1 MNSDFSVLYLE
12 LGLQPDCSLEE
23 FKLAYRRRI
32 GELHPDR
39 HGDSPVASELPLKDI
54 IALYAKATRFH
65 GQHGRLPGS
74 APRATMVNVANASPA
89 WHAHD
94 AGRTTASRSP
104 TASADAAQKAA
115 PASRRGAVLAML
127 AIVALVVLII
137 SWDWNSPATVEQS
150 TSTDVRVDPVVAAV
164 AAKSSLIELG
174 MDTATV
180 LAIQGEPVS
189 MRDGQWDYGP
199 SWLRFDEGKLVDW
212 YSSPMRRLKT
222 TDAAPR
228 RDAVTAAK

>member
-1 MNSDFSVLYLE
+1 MNSDFSQLYSE
-12 LGLQPDCSLEE
+12 LGLQPDCSLEQ

-39 HGDSPVASELPLKDI
+39 HGDAPVESDLPLKDI

-65 GQHGRLPGS
+65 HQHGRLPGS
-74 APRATMVNVANASPA
+74 APRAAAVNVANATPA

-94 AGRTTASRSP
+94 AARQSGQRAGT
-104 TASADAAQKAA
+104 DAGTDARAA
-115 PASRRGAVLAML
+115 PPSRRAAVLAALSIL
-127 AIVALVVLII
+127 ALLVVVVC
-137 SWDWNSPATVEQS
+137 WDWNSPDTDTHAN
-150 TSTDVRVDPVVAAV
+150 STDVRVDPVAAAV
-164 AAKSSLIELG
+164 AANTATLELG

-180 LAIQGEPVS
+180 LAIQGEPVG
-189 MRDGQWDYGP
+189 MRDGEWDYGP

-222 TDAAPR
+222 ADAAPR
-228 RDAVTAAK
+228 HEAASTAK

>member
-1 MNSDFSVLYLE
+1 MNSDFSRLYSE
-12 LGLQPDCSLEE
+12 LGLQPDCSLDE

-39 HGDSPVASELPLKDI
+39 HGDRPVDSDLPLKDI

-65 GQHGRLPGS
+65 TQHGRLPGS
-74 APRATMVNVANASPA
+74 APRAAVVNVSNASPA
-89 WHAHD
+89 WRAHD
-94 AGRTTASRSP
+94 AGRQHGSR
-104 TASADAAQKAA
+104 AAGANDEVPKAA
-115 PASRRGAVLAML
+115 PTSRRGAML
-127 AIVALVVLII
+127 AVLSVVALLVLVV
-137 SWDWNSPATVEQS
+137 SWDWNSSASDQPAAN
-150 TSTDVRVDPVVAAV
+150 TDVRVDPGVAAV
-164 AAKSSLIELG
+164 AANTGLISLG

-199 SWLRFDEGKLVDW
+199 SWLRFEEGKLVDW

-222 TDAAPR
+222 ADAAPR
-228 RDAVTAAK
+228 REAASAAR

>member
-1 MNSDFSVLYLE
+1 MNSDFSRLYSE

-39 HGDSPVASELPLKDI
+39 HGDSPVASDLPLKDI

-65 GQHGRLPGS
+65 GEHGRLPGS
-74 APRATMVNVANASPA
+74 APRPAMVNVANASPA
-89 WHAHD
+89 WRAHD
-94 AGRTTASRSP
+94 AGRPGISRP
-104 TASADAAQKAA
+104 SALLGDAAPKAA
-115 PASRRGAVLAML
+115 PTSRRGAVLAML
-127 AIVALVVLII
+127 SIIALLVLLI
-137 SWDWNSPATVEQS
+137 SWDWNSPASSDQT
-150 TSTDVRVDPVVAAV
+150 TSTDVRIDPSVAAV

-189 MRDGQWDYGP
+189 MRDGEWDYGP

-222 TDAAPR
+222 ASAAPR
-228 RDAVTAAK
+228 HEAMTTAK